1 MLPLPKVER
10 SGNVLRRHRNRYSGV
25 SVGTAKGCQRCADL
39 AIAQLPGTDHGLRR
53 ISVVSSLGRNSGLSI
68 SGSCL

>member
-10 SGNVLRRHRNRYSGV
+10 SRKVLLRHRNRFSGV

-39 AIAQLPGTDHGLRR
+39 ATAKLPGTDRGLRR
-53 ISVVSSLGRNSGLSI
+53 ISVVSSLVRNSGLSI